1 MHTPVTSAPTAR
13 YTPSQGIKAKRRPQ
27 LNTNRRSPLS
37 TQHKENVI
45 RNKNPKMS
53 REYLKQNMISKVQQ
67 TRESKPLFTK
77 TVIFTPI
84 HDAYQTDTEIYTL
97 AYKTNYAHTNNR
109 LHHPFHEKPPL
120 SYKPNKHHIP
130 NEGNYKRQEKCPKPN
145 I

>member
-1 MHTPVTSAPTAR
+1 MPSHYSPTPTSPCIHQSPPPLPPDIPR
-13 YTPSQGIKAKRRPQ
+13 HKGIKAKRRPQ
-27 LNTNRRSPLS
+27 LNNNRRSPLS

-109 LHHPFHEKPPL
+109 LHHPFHERTPPPFVQT
-120 SYKPNKHHIP
+120 K
-130 NEGNYKRQEKCPKPN
+130 
-145 I
+145 